1 MTIGLT
7 SYPTALTVTIILGSG
22 STVTAIPFLI
32 SRALILMAMVKIGLN
47 PTDNLPVY
55 VYVKQALFLLLTRL
69 LYNFLF
75 LLSRSQV
82 V

>member
-32 SRALILMAMVKIGLN
+32 SRALILTATVNIGLN

-75 LLSRSQV
+75 LLSRSEV